1 MSIDMSG
8 SNQSSLFSHATQLSV
23 LVGEN
28 SKYRILAEAL
38 PWEKLAETANK
49 FRSRTINIENGRPLN
64 LRVHLGAY
72 ITQSMNNLTDRMTE
86 DQIRYHAGA
95 RLLCGLE
102 ESSQTID
109 HISIERF
116 RNSLGKEG
124 SEALNQT
131 IVLSATSLGFTG
143 SRLCSSDTTAQ
154 QSPIAHPTEVSHLK
168 NIADKLTGIGK
179 KIKKGLKGT
188 LEKLQKKA
196 KDIFTEI
203 RLFTR
208 GTKDTALE
216 KKKKLSKKLHKTVSK
231 MCQIVE
237 EALDGMTQR
246 TKAKYQEE
254 IELYRTMID
263 QIIKWLNTE
272 NHPANKIISLWET
285 SARSISRGKVA
296 KAVEFG
302 RRWIITR
309 LSGGYIIGCP
319 VQKLGG
325 GNDIAIADEVL
336 INFLD
341 TFGQVPKTLV
351 YDRGGDGPD
360 NHDLLDNL
368 GIKNNCIFPKGNKL
382 MDVGPRCFAEAK
394 RERALSEA
402 SIATVKHARYGFD
415 KPRAR
420 STESCALKGH
430 MAIFGANMNKFFND
444 MRIER
449 GFGLEIG

>member
-1 MSIDMSG
+1 MSLDMNG
-8 SNQSSLFSHATQLSV
+8 INQCNLFSQTTSMSV
-23 LVGEN
+23 LVGKN
-28 SKYRILAEAL
+28 SKYRILAETL
-38 PWEKLAETANK
+38 PWNNLATTANK
-49 FRSRTINIENGRPLN
+49 HRSKIINIENGRPLN
-64 LRVHLGAY
+64 LRAHLGAY

-86 DQIRYHAGA
+86 DLIRYHGGV

-109 HISIERF
+109 HTSIEKF

-124 SEALNQT
+124 AEALNHQ
-131 IVLSATSLGFTG
+131 IVQAATLHGFTG
-143 SRLCSSDTTAQ
+143 SQLCSSDTTAQ

-168 NIADKLTGIGK
+168 NIGDKLTGIGR
-179 KIKKGLKGT
+179 KIKKGLKDS
-188 LEKLQKKA
+188 LEVLQTKA
-196 KDIFTEI
+196 KEIFTEI

-208 GTKDTALE
+208 GTKDKALE
-216 KKKKLSKKLHKTVSK
+216 KKKKLSKKLHQTVSK

-237 EALDGMTQR
+237 NAIEGMGSQA
-246 TKAKYQEE
+246 KVKYQEE
-254 IELYRTMID
+254 VELYRKMIN
-263 QIIKWLNTE
+263 QIIKWLNTG

-285 SARSISRGKVA
+285 SARSISRGKLA

-309 LSGGYIIGCP
+309 LTRGYIIGCP

-325 GNDIAIADEVL
+325 GNDVAIADEVL

-341 TFGQVPKTLV
+341 TFGEVPKNFV

-360 NHDLLDNL
+360 NHELLKNL
-368 GIKNNCIFPKGNKL
+368 GIKNNCIFRKGKGQ
-382 MDVGPRCFAEAK
+382 MDVGSQTFTKAK

-402 SIATVKHARYGFD
+402 SIATVKHAKYGFD
-415 KPRAR
+415 KPRAK

-430 MAIFGANMNKFFND
+430 IAIFGANMNRFFND
-444 MRIER
+444 MRLES
-449 GFGLEIG
+449 GLRMEIG